1 MDLLSGIQ
9 SSPKRMLVV
18 IAHPGEETF
27 PLGALIDRYSKYAVL
42 VGLICVTKGGGDPQ
56 TARVREAELRK
67 ATRTIGVSQLYL
79 WSFKS
84 PLASTE
90 QNELTGRVVQI
101 IRLLQPQVVIALSP
115 GTDGDVTTV
124 ARITASAV
132 PAAADEHRYPNQ
144 LANGLPLHQ
153 VKKLYYLTAPLPP
166 SDASAQA
173 DYYPPT
179 TVIQVAH
186 SLRAQRGAWAE
197 YHSRAADN
205 SAFEQSVAAQDGK
218 AYLHLLQGVPSRRAS
233 QPFEEDLFAGINIAL
248 G

>member
-9 SSPKRMLVV
+9 SSPKRMLVIV
-18 IAHPGEETF
+18 AHPGEETF

-42 VGLICVTKGGGDPQ
+42 VGLICVTKGAGAAQ
-56 TARVREAELRK
+56 TLRAHEAELRK

-84 PLASTE
+84 PLAAAES
-90 QNELTGRVVQI
+90 NELTGRVAQI

-115 GTDGDVTTV
+115 GADGDVTTV
-124 ARITASAV
+124 ARIAASAV
-132 PAAADEHRYPNQ
+132 PAAADEHRYPEQ
-144 LANGLPLHQ
+144 LAKGLPLHQ

-166 SDASAQA
+166 IEADAQA

-197 YHSRAADN
+197 YHSRSADTP
-205 SAFEQSVAAQDGK
+205 AFEQSVATQDGK
-218 AYLHLLQGVPSRRAS
+218 AYLHLLQGVPSRRAG
-233 QPFEEDLFAGINIAL
+233 QPFEEDLFAGVQV
-248 G
+248 